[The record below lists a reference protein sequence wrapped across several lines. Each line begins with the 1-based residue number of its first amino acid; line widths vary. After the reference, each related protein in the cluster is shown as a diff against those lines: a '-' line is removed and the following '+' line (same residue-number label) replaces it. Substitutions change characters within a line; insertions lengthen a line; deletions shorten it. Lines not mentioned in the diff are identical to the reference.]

1 MPLFNEAK
9 AIERSLEELHSN
21 LTKHFYEPIFFIQND
36 ASTDSSLQVIQSLS
50 LFTQGKVLVES
61 NPVNVGHGP
70 SVMRAYHRAL
80 RSNHEIV
87 LHVDSDG
94 DLAFESV
101 VKCVDL
107 VREGRHDVVI
117 GARVG
122 RNDPL
127 YREIVT
133 RLLRYAIFILFG
145 VVSRDVN
152 SPIRVYRRNALA
164 HFLKRCPLSPVTPHV
179 LLTVISHKSERT
191 LCYQPVPIA
200 SGQSQ
205 SALGSTWRSSRR
217 LLGIPTRF
225 TRLLLKATL
234 ELLVFRAKMARA
246 VVS

>member
-9 AIERSLEELHSN
+9 TIERTLEELDSN
-21 LTKHFYEPIFFIQND
+21 LTKHFYEPVFFIQND
-36 ASTDSSLQVIQSLS
+36 ASTDSSLQVIKSLS
-50 LFTQGKVLVES
+50 LFTQGKVQVES

-80 RSNHEIV
+80 RSNQEIV

-94 DLAFESV
+94 DLDFESV

-133 RLLRYAIFILFG
+133 RFLRFVLFMLFG
-145 VVSRDVN
+145 VASKDVN
-152 SPIRVYRRNALA
+152 SPIRVYRQGTLA
-164 HFLKRCPLSPVTPHV
+164 RLLKIFPEEAVVPHV
-179 LLTVISHKSERT
+179 LLTVVTHKSVSSFS
-191 LCYQPVPIA
+191 YQPVMTRVLP
-200 SGQSQ
+200 QQ
-205 SALGSTWRSSRR
+205 VLGSTWRSSRR
-217 LLGIPTRF
+217 ILGVPTRF
-225 TRLLLKATL
+225 LGLLAKATV
-234 ELLVFRAKMARA
+234 ELANFRATLRRRLR
-246 VVS
+246 

>member
-9 AIERSLEELHSN
+9 TIERTLEELDSN

-50 LFTQGKVLVES
+50 LFTQGKVQVES
-61 NPVNVGHGP
+61 NPANVGHGP
-70 SVMRAYHRAL
+70 SVMRALHRAL
-80 RSNHEIV
+80 RSNQEIV

-94 DLAFESV
+94 DLDFESV

-133 RLLRYAIFILFG
+133 RFLRFALFMLFG
-145 VVSRDVN
+145 VASKDVN
-152 SPIRVYRRNALA
+152 SPIRVYRHGTLA
-164 HFLKRCPLSPVTPHV
+164 
-179 LLTVISHKSERT
+179 
-191 LCYQPVPIA
+191 
-200 SGQSQ
+200 
-205 SALGSTWRSSRR
+205 R
-217 LLGIPTRF
+217 LLKNFP
-225 TRLLLKATL
+225 
-234 ELLVFRAKMARA
+234 E
-246 VVS
+246 